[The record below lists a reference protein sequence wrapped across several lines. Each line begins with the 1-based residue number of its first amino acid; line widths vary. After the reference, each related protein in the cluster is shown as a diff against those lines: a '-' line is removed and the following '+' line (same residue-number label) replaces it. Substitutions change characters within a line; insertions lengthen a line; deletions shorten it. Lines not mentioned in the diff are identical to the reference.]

1 MTKLK
6 KQQFQSTKRLIYWL
20 FFPCSLQMLTAL
32 IEDTFSSTID
42 FLNRKCQPI
51 LSADLPASISSNYRI
66 VDGIQEVSSFL
77 RILSA
82 LCDKFLVHE
91 EEGSDTDSPVTGRFN
106 FICLEFVLMRIFYLY
121 VQIKFPKHHLLL
133 SSYLAKVSG
142 LDILSRVPKVM
153 GFSQKSYR
161 FIIQC

>member
-1 MTKLK
+1 
-6 KQQFQSTKRLIYWL
+6 
-20 FFPCSLQMLTAL
+20 MLTAL

-42 FLNRKCQPI
+42 FLNHKCQPI

-91 EEGSDTDSPVTGRFN
+91 VEGSETDSPAAGKFN
-106 FICLEFVLMRIFYLY
+106 LICGVLW
-121 VQIKFPKHHLLL
+121 L
-133 SSYLAKVSG
+133 SSLVHWTQALV
-142 LDILSRVPKVM
+142 LSAAEG
-153 GFSQKSYR
+153 GFESWS
-161 FIIQC
+161 